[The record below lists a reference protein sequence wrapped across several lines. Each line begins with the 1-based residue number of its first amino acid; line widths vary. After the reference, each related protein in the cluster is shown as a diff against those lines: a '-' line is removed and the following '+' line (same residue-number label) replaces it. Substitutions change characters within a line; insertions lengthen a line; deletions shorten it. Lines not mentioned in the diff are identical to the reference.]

1 MKYQV
6 IYAQPEN
13 HHLTLAQI
21 HEIGDS
27 IKSVAADDSI
37 LFMWADHARP
47 ESRMKLVMQDW
58 GFEFIKELRWNLHIR
73 DTVFRERVCLIG
85 KRGNH
90 LIMTKQDYD
99 CDCPYPWHCDE
110 YEGHYVTAE
119 LTTHVHPDKLI
130 EDIEYLT
137 TGPYLEVFSKVDRK
151 GWTNWWYDNCI
162 QIPTDT
168 R

>member
-47 ESRMKLVMQDW
+47 ESRMRWVMRDW
-58 GFEFIKELRWNLHIR
+58 GFEFQRELLWNIYLGDNR
-73 DTVFRERVCLIG
+73 FQKRVCLIG
-85 KRGNH
+85 SKGKP
-90 LIMTKQDYD
+90 LIATSREGD
-99 CDCPYPWHCDE
+99 CTCELCKNEVY
-110 YEGHYVTAE
+110 YVISDLNTY
-119 LTTHVHPDKLI
+119 VHPDKLI